1 MRQSRIFLSLFL
13 GVVIGGTAC
22 SGDTPTPL
30 EPQMPSYA
38 LTDLVSGLLLQCAP
52 LPYSTKTVV
61 IGPGGG
67 TITFGPHS
75 LVVPSGALANPVAIT
90 AEVVSGKVNSV
101 RFQPEGLRFAA
112 PAVLT
117 MSYSNCS
124 GLGMLLPK
132 KIAYTSELLSIL
144 ELLQSVDLSGQRVVV
159 GKLNH
164 FSRYAVAY

>member
-1 MRQSRIFLSLFL
+1 MRQSRLFLSVFL

-22 SGDTPTPL
+22 GGDTPTPL
-30 EPQMPSYA
+30 EPQAPSYA
-38 LTDLVSGLLLQCAP
+38 LTDLVSGILLQCAP
-52 LPYSTKTVV
+52 LPYSAQTVV

-67 TITFGPHS
+67 AIAFGPHA
-75 LVVPSGALANPVAIT
+75 LVVPPGALANAVAIK

-101 RFQPEGLRFAA
+101 RFQPEGLRFAI
-112 PAVLT
+112 PAALT
-117 MSYSNCS
+117 MSYRNCS

-132 KIAYTSELLSIL
+132 KIAYTTELLSIL
-144 ELLQSVDLSGQRVVV
+144 ELLQSVDQAGQKVVV